1 VNDERPSRS
10 IRRQLTVQILVGT
23 LVLLFVAISIFLGVV
38 HRRLVQDFD
47 RMLEAEAEMLARN
60 AERKGRTIIWDLPDV
75 YSMGSRQN
83 ADPAY
88 CQLFLEDGTIAG
100 VSQTLGAENLP
111 WLVRRGDAI
120 WNALLP
126 SGRRGRL
133 VQKTF
138 QPISEEPQ
146 TQESPEDPNEQT
158 FEIPDTMNA
167 AEVHL
172 VLVVARSRES
182 LDALLNSLYI
192 AGIAAAGMLA
202 CALALL
208 VRRAITRGMHPLE
221 EMNARIATITPDS
234 LATRLHVSAPPVELA
249 VIQTTVNRLLDRV
262 EEAFERERRFSS
274 DLAHELRT
282 PIAEL
287 RTACD
292 VGERWPDDPEN
303 TRQLF
308 RDVGTIAL
316 HLEKTVTMLLNLSK
330 CERGNALVQTRRIQ
344 LQALVQECWRH
355 VAAAAAERRLQFD
368 GQIEPAVTVE
378 SDQDKLE
385 IILRN
390 LFENSVAHSK
400 EGTLIECSGNVKADG
415 VELRLANTARDLER
429 ADLDHIFNRFW
440 RKEASRTD
448 RRHIGLGLPIVK
460 ALCDVLGLRMRVD
473 LTENRIFEV
482 RIVFQSQSADSQQPR
497 KPS

>member
-23 LVLLFVAISIFLGVV
+23 LVMLFAASSIFLGVI

-60 AERKGRTIIWDLPDV
+60 AERKGRIIIWDLPDV

-88 CQLFLEDGTIAG
+88 CQLFLEDGTVAG
-100 VSQTLGAENLP
+100 VSQTLGADNLP
-111 WLVRRGDAI
+111 RFKRTGQAA
-120 WNALLP
+120 WNARLP
-126 SGRRGRL
+126 NGRRGRL
-133 VQKTF
+133 MQKTF
-138 QPISEEPQ
+138 QPVSEEPQ

-158 FEIPDTMNA
+158 FEIPALMNPA
-167 AEVHL
+167 DVNL

-182 LDALLNSLYI
+182 LNALLGSLYI
-192 AGIAAAGMLA
+192 AGIAVAVSLA
-202 CALALL
+202 FGLALL
-208 VRRAITRGMHPLE
+208 VRRAITRGMRPLE

-234 LATRLHVSAPPVELA
+234 LATRLHVTAPPVELA
-249 VIQTTVNRLLDRV
+249 AIQTTVNGLLERV

-292 VGERWPDDPEN
+292 VGERWPDEPED

-330 CERGNALVQTRRIQ
+330 CESGNALVQKQRIHV
-344 LQALVQECWRH
+344 LALVQESWRH
-355 VAAAAAERRLQFD
+355 VAAAAAEKHLRFD
-368 GQIEPAVTVE
+368 ERIEPALTIE

-390 LFENSVAHSK
+390 LFENSVAHSE
-400 EGTLIECSGNVKADG
+400 EGTLIECSGSVTADG
-415 VELRLANTARDLER
+415 VELRLVNTAKDLER

-440 RKEASRTD
+440 RKEVSRTN
-448 RRHIGLGLPIVK
+448 RQHIGLGLPIVK
-460 ALCDVLGLRMRVD
+460 ALCEVIGLRMSAD
-473 LTENRIFEV
+473 LREGRIFEV
-482 RIVFQSQSADSQQPR
+482 SILFQSPVR
-497 KPS
+497 

>member
-10 IRRQLTVQILVGT
+10 IRRQLTIQILVGT
-23 LVLLFVAISIFLGVV
+23 LAMLFAASSIFLGVV

-47 RMLEAEAEMLARN
+47 RMLEAEAEMLVRN
-60 AERKGRTIIWDLPDV
+60 AERKGGTIIWDLPDV
-75 YSMGSRQN
+75 YSMGSREN

-88 CQLFLEDGTIAG
+88 CQLFLKDGTVVGI
-100 VSQTLGAENLP
+100 SQTLGIDNLP
-111 WLVRRGDAI
+111 WFERRNDAV
-120 WNALLP
+120 WNARLP
-126 SGRRGRL
+126 NGRRGRL
-133 VQKTF
+133 LQKTF
-138 QPISEEPQ
+138 QPVSEDPQ
-146 TQESPEDPNEQT
+146 MQESPEDPNEQT
-158 FEIPDTMNA
+158 FEIPGTMNPA
-167 AEVHL
+167 DVHL

-182 LDALLNSLYI
+182 LDALLGSLYI
-192 AGIAAAGMLA
+192 AGIAVAMTLA

-208 VRRAITRGMHPLE
+208 VRRAITRGMRPIE
-221 EMNARIATITPDS
+221 EMNARIATITPDC

-262 EEAFERERRFSS
+262 EAAFERERRFSS

-292 VGERWPDDPEN
+292 VGERWPDEPED

-316 HLEKTVTMLLNLSK
+316 HLEKTVTMLLNLSR
-330 CERGNALVQTRRIQ
+330 CEGGNASVQTQRIQ

-355 VAAAAAERRLQFD
+355 VAAAAKEKQLRFDER
-368 GQIEPAVTVE
+368 IEPGLTVE

-390 LFENSVAHSK
+390 LIENSVAHS
-400 EGTLIECSGNVKADG
+400 EEATLIDCSGSVTSEG
-415 VELRLANTARDLER
+415 VELRLVNAAKDLER
-429 ADLDHIFNRFW
+429 ADLGHIFNRFW
-440 RKEASRTD
+440 RKEVSRTN

-460 ALCDVLGLRMRVD
+460 ALCDVLGLRLRVE
-473 LTENRIFEV
+473 LKEGRNFEV
-482 RIVFQSQSADSQQPR
+482 SILFQSPAR
-497 KPS
+497 

>member
-60 AERKGRTIIWDLPDV
+60 AERKGRIIIWDLPDI

-100 VSQTLGAENLP
+100 VSETLGIDNLP
-111 WLVRRGDAI
+111 WLERRGYAVWDAR
-120 WNALLP
+120 LP
-126 SGRRGRL
+126 NGRRGRL
-133 VQKTF
+133 MQKAF
-138 QPISEEPQ
+138 QPVSEDPQ
-146 TQESPEDPNEQT
+146 MQESPEDPNEQT
-158 FEIPDTMNA
+158 FEIPATMNPVD
-167 AEVHL
+167 VHL

-182 LDALLNSLYI
+182 LDALLGSLYI
-192 AGIAAAGMLA
+192 AGIVAAATLA
-202 CALALL
+202 CAITLL

-249 VIQTTVNRLLDRV
+249 MIQTTVNRLLDRV

-330 CERGNALVQTRRIQ
+330 CERGNALVQTQRIQ

-355 VAAAAAERRLQFD
+355 VSARAAERRLQFEER
-368 GQIEPAVTVE
+368 IEPALTVE

-390 LFENSVAHSK
+390 LLENSVAHSE
-400 EGTLIECSGNVKADG
+400 EGTLIVCSGNVKADG
-415 VELRLANTARDLER
+415 VELRLANTAKDLEH

-448 RRHIGLGLPIVK
+448 RRHIGLGLPIVR
-460 ALCDVLGLRMRVD
+460 ALCEVLGLRMRAD
-473 LTENRIFEV
+473 LTERRIFEV
-482 RIVFQSQSADSQQPR
+482 SIFFQPPGANSQQPG
-497 KPS
+497 KPH